1 MWEQQWKEWGWK
13 TFTNTYRIW
22 NNMLPFSWSFLLPVA
37 FLIREKLKLV
47 TSGVGINL
55 VRHTKFS
62 LQCITVSRSH
72 SSRVIFPINQDRSFT
87 QAPSSNSK
95 TGSWGMRR
103 QAAADTSFVIQ
114 AALDKQYWLQI
125 CQDFLWSSI
134 IPALLPSCSPLN
146 FPSLSSLKPNKI
158 K

>member
-1 MWEQQWKEWGWK
+1 MWGQQWKEWGWWS
-13 TFTNTYRIW
+13 FTSTYRFW
-22 NNMLPFSWSFLLPVA
+22 NNVLPLSWSCLLPVA

-47 TSGVGINL
+47 TFGAGITL

-62 LQCITVSRSH
+62 LQCITVSRPH

-87 QAPSSNSK
+87 QAPSSNSEP
-95 TGSWGMRR
+95 GSWGMRR

-125 CQDFLWSSI
+125 CQDFLRSSI
-134 IPALLPSCSPLN
+134 IPALLPSHSPLN